1 MKNKIFQSR
10 DLCLR
15 ALDTNSVCAK
25 SVRRNERR
33 MKEFEINNENDY
45 LPLRDV
51 VFNTLRT
58 SILTGE
64 LKPGERLMEIHLADK
79 LGVSRTPI
87 REAIRK
93 LELEGLVTM
102 IPRRGAEVAQ
112 ITEKDLNDVL
122 EVRLGLEELAVKLA
136 CQRITESEL
145 QKLYQ
150 ASRSFEQMLETT
162 ETDDLQKLAQADVA
176 FHDVIYQ
183 ATNNERLIQLLNNLR
198 EQMYRY
204 RIEYLKDVKSRRSP
218 VEEHDALYERMKN
231 RDLAGAQKMIR
242 EHIERQQESIMQ
254 TVHHQSMTG
263 VEEK

>member
-1 MKNKIFQSR
+1 M
-10 DLCLR
+10 
-15 ALDTNSVCAK
+15 V
-25 SVRRNERR
+25 
-33 MKEFEINNENDY
+33 
-45 LPLRDV
+45 
-51 VFNTLRT
+51 
-58 SILTGE
+58 
-64 LKPGERLMEIHLADK
+64 
-79 LGVSRTPI
+79 
-87 REAIRK
+87 EAVNHYRK
-93 LELEGLVTM
+93 
-102 IPRRGAEVAQ
+102 A
-112 ITEKDLNDVL
+112 EKDLNDVL

-204 RIEYLKDVKSRRSP
+204 RIEYLKDVKSRRSL
-218 VEEHDALYERMKN
+218 VEEHDALYEHMKN

>member
-1 MKNKIFQSR
+1 MMSGSGPTVFGIFDDPDKAEFARDQLKISGLSKQTFLTTVSKPGGTKYGKNEL
-10 DLCLR
+10 DLQME
-15 ALDTNSVCAK
+15 DYQ
-25 SVRRNERR
+25 
-33 MKEFEINNENDY
+33 Y

-51 VFNTLRT
+51 VFRTLRQA
-58 SILTGE
+58 ILRGE
-64 LKPGERLMEIHLADK
+64 LKPGERLMEIRLANQ

-87 REAIRK
+87 REAIRM
-93 LELEGLVTM
+93 LELDGLVIM
-102 IPRRGAEVAQ
+102 VPRKGAQVAQ

-204 RIEYLKDVKSRRSP
+204 RIEYLKDVKSRRSWLRSTMP
-218 VEEHDALYERMKN
+218 
-231 RDLAGAQKMIR
+231 
-242 EHIERQQESIMQ
+242 
-254 TVHHQSMTG
+254 SMNI
-263 VEEK
+263 

>member
-1 MKNKIFQSR
+1 MAIKGNDTKIRCSFCGKTEDQ
-10 DLCLR
+10 
-15 ALDTNSVCAK
+15 
-25 SVRRNERR
+25 VRKLIAGPDGAYICDDCVAICSEIIQE
-33 MKEFEINNENDY
+33 EFEDLYGEQNTDEINLIKPKEIKAFLDDY
-45 LPLRDV
+45 VIGQD
-51 VFNTLRT
+51 
-58 SILTGE
+58 
-64 LKPGERLMEIHLADK
+64 
-79 LGVSRTPI
+79 
-87 REAIRK
+87 EAKKVLSVAVYNHYKRV
-93 LELEGLVTM
+93 LS
-102 IPRRGAEVAQ
+102 GASSD
-112 ITEKDLNDVL
+112 I
-122 EVRLGLEELAVKLA
+122 
-136 CQRITESEL
+136 EL

-204 RIEYLKDVKSRRSP
+204 RIEYLKDVKSRRSL

>member
-1 MKNKIFQSR
+1 MVKNEL
-10 DLCLR
+10 DLQME
-15 ALDTNSVCAK
+15 DYQ
-25 SVRRNERR
+25 
-33 MKEFEINNENDY
+33 Y

-51 VFNTLRT
+51 VFRTLRQA
-58 SILTGE
+58 ILRGE
-64 LKPGERLMEIHLADK
+64 LKPGERLM
-79 LGVSRTPI
+79 
-87 REAIRK
+87 
-93 LELEGLVTM
+93 
-102 IPRRGAEVAQ
+102 
-112 ITEKDLNDVL
+112 DLNDVL

-204 RIEYLKDVKSRRSP
+204 RIEYLKDVKSRRSL
-218 VEEHDALYERMKN
+218 VEEHDALYERVKK